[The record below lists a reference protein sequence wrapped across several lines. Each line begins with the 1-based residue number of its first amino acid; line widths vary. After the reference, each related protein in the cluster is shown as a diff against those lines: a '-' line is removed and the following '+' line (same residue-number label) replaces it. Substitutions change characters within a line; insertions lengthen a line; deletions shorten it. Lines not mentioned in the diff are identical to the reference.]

1 MGGRDPETLRR
12 LAGGPGMSSAVRRG
26 EMLQL
31 RGVLLEDRE
40 EPHAALSDA
49 LELTRTDGLKVILG
63 RQRRLARLRQIT
75 SHDFIPVCLQR
86 RQPGVGNF
94 EPSVTGHTRAIRITF
109 GCQQAHPRGR
119 INRAR
124 HSNGITLLERFHDI
138 GERARPYEGRPAPDP
153 ITRQSRA
160 GEPDPRLIRG
170 CVICCYRLQTRS
182 SSVAEIPR
190 CLTGRKTFKR
200 LKHLDKSRVHLP
212 AVQSIS
218 RNDARVWTVC
228 FVDELLCPTDG
239 VDTAIRGQQ
248 HELLHREQR
257 PHDLNV
263 YAGVSLYAH
272 IGFKLPDR
280 GTCSV
285 VEML

>member
-1 MGGRDPETLRR
+1 MAGYCWSPGHRSHRSLQRSRYGWEGCQDAAPPHERSWHEQR
-12 LAGGPGMSSAVRRG
+12 LCRG

-40 EPHAALSDA
+40 EPHAAPSDA

-94 EPSVTGHTRAIRITF
+94 EPSVTGHTRTVRITF
-109 GCQQAHPRGR
+109 RCQQAHPRGR

-170 CVICCYRLQTRS
+170 CVICLLS
-182 SSVAEIPR
+182 FSNEI
-190 CLTGRKTFKR
+190 
-200 LKHLDKSRVHLP
+200 
-212 AVQSIS
+212 
-218 RNDARVWTVC
+218 
-228 FVDELLCPTDG
+228 
-239 VDTAIRGQQ
+239 
-248 HELLHREQR
+248 
-257 PHDLNV
+257 
-263 YAGVSLYAH
+263 
-272 IGFKLPDR
+272 
-280 GTCSV
+280 
-285 VEML
+285 